1 MKIPA
6 NSINEYLEALPEDRT
21 KAIQRFIKI
30 FEKHLPA
37 GFEKGLNYGM
47 PSFYVPHSRY
57 PDGYHCDPKLPLPF
71 INIASQKNFVALYH
85 MGIYATPELLEWW
98 QTAYPKHAKYKLD
111 MGKSCVRFKRM
122 DDIPWRLVEELAQK
136 ITPEAWIAT
145 YESSFKK

>member
-98 QTAYPKHAKYKLD
+98 QTEYPKHAKYKLD